1 MNKSKTT
8 IKKYALMFVSVLL
21 IAFIGIFASACGEE
35 KNPTKNIASV
45 SANNLEEYYH
55 NTATID
61 FSAVTLNVTY
71 DDNTNVTM
79 TNGEVDIDIANAEST
94 TQFVLY
100 TDGLGA
106 MEDGN
111 LSIGTYD
118 ITCQIV
124 GNDTVYNLGTI
135 TISDNMNLIYN
146 LIYFGEPEF
155 VTTYRTNIGATEQE
169 DSFYSNSEIYT
180 VGDDNEFVFK
190 PEMSLMS
197 KENSTIYEPSDFDVD
212 VKVYLVVNNDST
224 LLEDNTYYTFSNF
237 AFDFTDEAIGQ
248 TFRIEVTP
256 SDFSADISGNA
267 VNPVTFTFK
276 VEDGWNAYTAD
287 DIARINIVDYDVTEF
302 ARYQSQDIFYN
313 ADTQVYERRLTYDIW
328 EQHLAEKGYASE
340 SLHSINGIYM
350 HGNISITPED
360 IPDDFFVTEAESAY
374 AAGSLRDFSLL
385 YMHYLNNNFV
395 FNGNYFMI
403 DVSELPLGL
412 SNTSYSGYIYSE
424 NQARYYP
431 GHSTV
436 FSFSGKV
443 DNTTTETATFKN
455 VNSIGNTGG
464 VVSIEGDSNEA
475 IKASGGLILL
485 KSIHATTNVD
495 NSIAKEYLIAWYGE
509 SSLMDRE
516 RGNIYINGVKTYDC
530 FNSGAFAYASDMN
543 TISNSE
549 FKRFGGPVILMVS
562 EAENGVVDRY
572 AGFTIDDNSVLE
584 SYVNGTEA
592 WFVMQQAT
600 QIASQLIGLELL
612 LNQCNNSMMTPIEVT
627 SSTGQVSTKNCMNL
641 IALVMDQDYLASTE
655 QKLFADYLRGEAS
668 ASNQAFSTYNNAII
682 NGILEQS
689 QYRAPVFMSN
699 AGDIGYTTGASI
711 DFATGSTQFNGNELY
726 VLYPLGSTMAGLVL
740 DLKQLA

>member
-35 KNPTKNIASV
+35 KNPTKNITSV

-71 DDNTNVTM
+71 DDNTNVKM

-106 MEDGN
+106 LEDGN
-111 LSIGTYD
+111 LIIGTYD

-328 EQHLAEKGYASE
+328 EQYLAEKGYASE

-403 DVSELPLGL
+403 DVSELPLCL

-436 FSFSGKV
+436 FSFSGKL

-495 NSIAKEYLIAWYGE
+495 NSIAKEYLIAWFGE
-509 SSLMDRE
+509 SSLMDKE

-530 FNSGAFAYASDMN
+530 FNSGVFAYASDMN

-699 AGDIGYTTGASI
+699 AGDIGYTTGTSI
-711 DFATGSTQFNGNELY
+711 DFVTGSTQFNGNELY

>member
-1 MNKSKTT
+1 MNKSKTN

-328 EQHLAEKGYASE
+328 EQYLAEKGYASE

-530 FNSGAFAYASDMN
+530 FNSGVFAYASDMN

-668 ASNQAFSTYNNAII
+668 ASNQAFSTYSNAII

-711 DFATGSTQFNGNELY
+711 DFVTGSTQFNGNELY